1 MKEWN
6 IERKREWDKNW
17 EMEGGFGR
25 RKIGK
30 LNDLKSDILQ
40 NTYSR

>member
-17 EMEGGFGR
+17 EMEEGLGR
-25 RKIGK
+25 RKVGK
-30 LNDLKSDILQ
+30 LNDLKIDILQ
-40 NTYSR
+40 NTYSI